1 MHVVAVKRIMRS
13 MNDQQWPS
21 IAQCTPGQRGLVV
34 VDNGL
39 ADCGLRELVVT
50 SEGQADCGQG
60 GLVIIGNGQADCG
73 QRGLVVLGD
82 GQADSG
88 QRGLVVLSCHG
99 RPALPS
105 VYCFQPLHAQLA
117 AIQRYGPAIDV
128 WATCAWC

>member
-73 QRGLVVLGD
+73 QRGLVVL
-82 GQADSG
+82 
-88 QRGLVVLSCHG
+88 SCHG

-117 AIQRYGPAIDV
+117 AIQRYGPGIDV